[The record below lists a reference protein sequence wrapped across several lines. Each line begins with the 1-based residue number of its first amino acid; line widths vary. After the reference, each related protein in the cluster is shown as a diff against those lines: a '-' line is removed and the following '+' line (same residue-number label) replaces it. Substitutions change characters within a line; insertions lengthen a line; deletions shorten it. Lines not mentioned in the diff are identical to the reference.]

1 MDEKKISLDE
11 ELEKKYDEICGV
23 AYVNLFTLSKHHS
36 QINLIHFDAKNKEH
50 LFLAYVAKGL
60 GGIVEK
66 NVHLSTSKFQLWKI
80 NKGLHKNYK
89 FRRIK
94 DTEEG
99 AINPQEV
106 LEFMRPW
113 ASQLCQQENFNFG
126 QIYDAF
132 YNKKEKGKRK

>member
-1 MDEKKISLDE
+1 MSEKKINLNE

-23 AYVNLFTLSKHHS
+23 AYVNLFTLSKPYS
-36 QINLIHFDAKNKEH
+36 QINLIPFDAKNKEH

-66 NVHLSTSKFQLWKI
+66 NVYLSTSKFQLWKI
-80 NKGLHKNYK
+80 NKGMHKNYK
-89 FRRIK
+89 FKRIK
-94 DTEEG
+94 NTEEG
-99 AINPQEV
+99 AINPEEV

-126 QIYDAF
+126 QIYDEF
-132 YNKKEKGKRK
+132 YNKKKERKEE